1 MQQLPNMV
9 WSLWEALQVRM
20 YTHSAKRLLGR
31 MSWLLRRRAFLTE
44 KMSEGSKYYVDGYG
58 DFRTQVLEVD
68 DLLQQGMEAIARLAT
83 VVGAKRL
90 LRAEEP
96 MQRFLEEARGIVE
109 QARSQHD
116 PPGIVDTP
124 RR

>member
-1 MQQLPNMV
+1 MLHLPDILR
-9 WSLWEALQVRM
+9 SLWDALQVRM

-31 MSWLLRRRAFLTE
+31 MRWLLRRRAFLTE
-44 KMSEGSKYYVDGYG
+44 KMSEDSKYYVDGYG

-68 DLLQQGMEAIARLAT
+68 DLLQQGMKAIARLAT

-124 RR
+124 TR